1 MLDFTSR
8 NNSLK
13 VENNSKYKLVF
24 SIHQHPQLGVV
35 TNPYIIAYTLQ
46 NTLSLTYQKVF
57 SGNASYYDKLSDKD
71 LQLIKLLDPLMIENI
86 IRKFSP
92 KQKIRPKEYFQ
103 KYFDKSFFKEE
114 IRPYIDEIISI
125 FFKNTNHS
133 NNQIYL
139 ADEINP
145 AAHPIE
151 VKADFTKV
159 LFHFRKNENGTSYF
173 VTLKHDDERILFMK
187 QNGLLLSSK
196 PARILVHNTIYKFYD
211 FVDGNKIGIF
221 LHKKYIHIKPENQKS
236 YYQKFVRHLLETSP
250 VLAQGFSIETKK
262 ESATPQISIAQKNGI
277 FGFNLAICYGQD
289 KFDYHPN
296 KFFHV
301 KINWEDN
308 EPVFTK
314 YKRSVIWESNK
325 SNLLIEKGLTH
336 QEGSFFNGNFDTLQ
350 QCVGWIQKQF
360 DFLTQNHFEITSDL
374 DFSLNIT
381 KPILEYAIQDQ
392 IDWFDLKMIVTI
404 GEYKIPFSK
413 IVSVMK
419 KGQTQ
424 MILPN
429 GELFLFPEEWFA
441 LGESLFHSKQQNN
454 QYAIQKYELNILN
467 HIQSQE
473 IKKHLNKLVNIQD
486 ESTHSLFKGSLRPYQ
501 KDGLSWLMFLINN
514 RFGGI
519 LADDM
524 GLGKTI
530 QALAFIQ
537 KVYHTLPQQ
546 KSTPPFLIVAPT
558 SLLFNWVNECS
569 KFTPELKV
577 CIHSGNKRHKE
588 LNKFRNIDL
597 IITSYGLIRNDAELF
612 EQAQFEIILL
622 DESQN
627 IKNYS
632 AKTTQYINK
641 LKANCRI
648 ALTGTPIEN
657 TIKDLWSQMNF
668 LNKGLLGS
676 LNQFNEK
683 YAKPIEKEDD
693 INKIEELKRIIKP
706 FLLRRTKEEVAKDLP
721 DIQEKIIY
729 CGMSDEQEKYYEKVK
744 SEYRNNLLNIEDH
757 QKFKA
762 SKLSVLQGLSKLRQI
777 SNHPILMDS
786 TYAHDSGK
794 HELLLEKIQTGIADG
809 HKILV
814 FSQFVTYLELL
825 EKALNKSP
833 ISYYKLTGAT
843 NKIKRHQYVHEFQ
856 TQNAPCVFLI
866 SLKAGGVG
874 LNLTAADYVFIADPW
889 WNPAA
894 EAQARDRSHRI
905 GQTKPVFSY
914 KFISKG
920 TIEEK
925 ITRLQNQKKKMSSD
939 LIHADGSILS
949 NLNVEDLKLLLD

>member
-1 MLDFTSR
+1 MLNFISR
-8 NNSLK
+8 ITRLK
-13 VENNSKYKLVF
+13 VENNSTYKLVF
-24 SIHQHPQLGVV
+24 SIHQHPQLGVLI
-35 TNPYIIAYTLQ
+35 NPYVVAYTSK

-57 SGNASYYDKLSDKD
+57 SGNASYYDKLSDNELK
-71 LQLIKLLDPLMIENI
+71 QIKILDPLMVENI

-92 KQKIRPKEYFQ
+92 KQKIRPKEYFY
-103 KYFDKSFFKEE
+103 KYFDKAIFKEE
-114 IRPYIDEIISI
+114 IRPYIDQTISN
-125 FFKNTNHS
+125 FFTKIDST

-151 VKADFTKV
+151 IKAEFTKV

-173 VTLKHDDERILFMK
+173 VTLKHGDERILFMK

-221 LHKKYIHIKPENQKS
+221 LHKKYIHVKPENQQS
-236 YYQKFVRHLLETSP
+236 YYTKFVRQLLETSP
-250 VLAQGFSIETKK
+250 VLAQGFTILTKK
-262 ESATPQISIAQKNGI
+262 EPAIPQISVTQKNRV
-277 FGFNLAICYGQD
+277 FGFNLNICYGD
-289 KFDYHPN
+289 DTFAYHPN

-301 KINWEDN
+301 KMNWENN

-325 SNLLIEKGLTH
+325 SNFLVENGLTH
-336 QEGSFFNGNFDTLQ
+336 QDGSFFRGDFESIQ
-350 QCVGWIQKQF
+350 QCLAWLQKHREL
-360 DFLTQNHFEITSDL
+360 LTQNNFNISSEL
-374 DFSLNIT
+374 DYSLNLD
-381 KPILEYAIQDQ
+381 KPTIEYAIQDK
-392 IDWFDLKMIVTI
+392 IDWFDLKMVITV
-404 GEYKIPFSK
+404 GEFKIPFNK
-413 IVSVMK
+413 IVSEMK

-424 MILPN
+424 MELPN
-429 GELFLFPEEWFA
+429 GEIFLFPEEWFA
-441 LGESLFHSKQQNN
+441 LGESLFHSKQKDN

-467 HIQSQE
+467 HIQSQK
-473 IKKHLNKLVNIQD
+473 IKKHLNKLVDFKD
-486 ESTHSLFKGSLRPYQ
+486 EDPHSGFKGTLRPYQ
-501 KDGLSWLMFLINN
+501 KDGLSWLMFLKNN

-537 KVYHTLPQQ
+537 KVFHTLPKQ
-546 KSTPPFLIVAPT
+546 KTNPPFLIVAPT
-558 SLLFNWVNECS
+558 SLLFNWENECS
-569 KFTPELKV
+569 KFTPELRV
-577 CIHSGNKRHKE
+577 RIHSGNKRNTE
-588 LNKFRNIDL
+588 FNQFENVDL
-597 IITSYGLIRNDAELF
+597 IITSYGLIRNDTELF
-612 EQAQFEIILL
+612 DQAQFEIILL

-641 LKANCRI
+641 LQANCRI

-657 TIKDLWSQMNF
+657 TIRDLWSQMNF

-693 INKIEELKRIIKP
+693 NTKTDELKQIIKP
-706 FLLRRTKEEVAKDLP
+706 FILRRTKEEVAKDLP
-721 DIQEKIIY
+721 HILEKIIY
-729 CGMSDEQEKYYEKVK
+729 CDMSDEQDKYYEKVK
-744 SEYRNNLLNIEDH
+744 SEYRNNLLNIEDQ
-757 QKFKA
+757 QKFKT

-786 TYAHDSGK
+786 DYAHNSGK
-794 HELLLEKIQTGIADG
+794 HELLLEKISTGISDG

-825 EKALNKSP
+825 EMDLKKSSIP
-833 ISYYKLTGAT
+833 YYKLTGAT
-843 NKIKRHQYVHEFQ
+843 TKLRRNQYVQEFQ
-856 TQNAPCVFLI
+856 KTNLPSVFLI

-914 KFISKG
+914 KFISRG

-925 ITRLQNQKKKMSSD
+925 ITRLQNQKNKISKD
-939 LIHADGSILS
+939 IIHTDGNVLA
-949 NLNVEDLKLLLD
+949 NLNIEDLQLLLD

>member
-1 MLDFTSR
+1 MLDYTSR

-13 VENNSKYKLVF
+13 VENNSKYKLAF
-24 SIHQHPQLGVV
+24 SIHQHPQLGVMI
-35 TNPYIIAYTLQ
+35 NPYIIAYTSL

-57 SGNASYYDKLSDKD
+57 SGNASYYDKLSEEE
-71 LQLIKLLDPLMIENI
+71 LRQIELLDPLMIENI

-103 KYFDKSFFKEE
+103 KHFDKSFFKNN
-114 IRPYIDEIISI
+114 IRPYMDEIISI
-125 FFKNTNHS
+125 FFKNIDSS

-139 ADEINP
+139 ADDINP

-151 VKADFTKV
+151 IKADFTKV

-173 VTLKHDDERILFMK
+173 VTLKHGDDRILFMK

-221 LHKKYIHIKPENQKS
+221 LHKKYIHVKPENQQS
-236 YYQKFVRHLLETSP
+236 YYKKFVRPLLETSP
-250 VLAQGFSIETKK
+250 VQAQGFTINTKK
-262 ESATPQISIAQKNGI
+262 ESALPQLSITQKDDV
-277 FGFNLAICYGQD
+277 FGFNLNIIYD
-289 KFDYHPN
+289 KNVFPYHPD

-301 KINWEDN
+301 KMDWKDN
-308 EPVFTK
+308 QPLFTK

-325 SNLLIEKGLTH
+325 SNLLTEKGLTH
-336 QEGSFFNGNFDTLQ
+336 QEGSFFTGNFNSLNHCLTWLQ
-350 QCVGWIQKQF
+350 LNY
-360 DFLTQNHFEITSDL
+360 DFLKQNYFEIEND
-374 DFSLNIT
+374 LNIQLVVE
-381 KPILEYAIQDQ
+381 KPILEYSIKDK
-392 IDWFDLKMIVTI
+392 IDWFDLEMVVRI
-404 GEYKIPFSK
+404 GDSKIPFSK
-413 IVSVMK
+413 IVSEMK
-419 KGQTQ
+419 KGQSQ
-424 MILPN
+424 MTLAS
-429 GELFLFPEEWFA
+429 GEIFLFPEEWFA
-441 LGESLFHSKQQNN
+441 LGESLFNTKQKSN
-454 QYAIQKYELNILN
+454 QYSIQKYELNILS
-467 HIQSQE
+467 HIQSE
-473 IKKHLNKLVNIQD
+473 KIKQHLNKLVDIKS
-486 ESTHSLFKGSLRPYQ
+486 EKPHSLFKGKLRPYQ
-501 KDGLSWLMFLINN
+501 KDGLSWLIFLMNN

-537 KVYHTLPQQ
+537 KVNHALP
-546 KSTPPFLIVAPT
+546 KEKTTPSFLIVAPT
-558 SLLFNWVNECS
+558 SLLYNWVNECS
-569 KFTPELKV
+569 KFTSELRIK
-577 CIHSGNKRHKE
+577 IHSGSKRYKE
-588 LNKFRNIDL
+588 INQFENIDL
-597 IITSYGLIRNDAELF
+597 IITSYGLIRNDNHLF
-612 EQAQFEIILL
+612 QDAQFEIILL

-641 LKANCRI
+641 LNANCRI
-648 ALTGTPIEN
+648 ALSGTPIEN

-683 YAKPIEKEDD
+683 YAKPIEKQNDE
-693 INKIEELKRIIKP
+693 KKVEELKKIIQP

-729 CGMSDEQEKYYEKVK
+729 CGMSEEQEKYYEKVK
-744 SEYRNNLLNIEDH
+744 SEYRNNLLNIED
-757 QKFKA
+757 QKEFKA
-762 SKLSVLQGLSKLRQI
+762 SKLSILQGLSKLRQI
-777 SNHPILMDS
+777 SNHPILMDDS
-786 TYAHDSGK
+786 YIYDSGK
-794 HELLLEKIQTGIADG
+794 HELLLEKIHTGISDG

-825 EKALNKSP
+825 EKAILKSEL
-833 ISYYKLTGAT
+833 SYFKLTGAT
-843 NKIKRHQYVHEFQ
+843 SKEKRQSFVHEFQ
-856 TQNAPCVFLI
+856 TQASPCVFLI

-925 ITRLQNQKKKMSSD
+925 ITQLQNQKKKISKD
-939 LIHADGSILS
+939 LIHSESSILKNI
-949 NLNVEDLKLLLD
+949 NLKDLQLLLE